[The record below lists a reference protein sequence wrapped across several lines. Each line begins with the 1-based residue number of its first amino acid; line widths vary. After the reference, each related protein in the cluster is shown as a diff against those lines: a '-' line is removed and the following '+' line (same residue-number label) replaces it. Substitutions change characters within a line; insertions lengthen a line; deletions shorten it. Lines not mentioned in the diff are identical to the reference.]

1 MDETVEMICRQTS
14 YTYEEAAEK
23 LTELKDPLRVIQAYM
38 NPKATAVPL
47 RNRNTHQM
55 IFHEI
60 NKFVEETSAQP
71 IRK

>member
-23 LTELKDPLRVIQAYM
+23 LVEFKDPLRVIQFYM
-38 NPKATAVPL
+38 NPKVPPL
-47 RNRNTHQM
+47 RNKNTHQM

-60 NKFVEETSAQP
+60 NKFVEQTSAQP

>member
-23 LTELKDPLRVIQAYM
+23 LAELKDPLRVIQLYM
-38 NPKATAVPL
+38 NPKAVPL
-47 RNRNTHQM
+47 RNKNTHQM

-60 NKFVEETSAQP
+60 NKFVEQTSAQP